1 MMTTLTLTQIDELK
15 AQVALANAEV
25 NALCHG
31 SRRWTMTVPAE
42 PDRDSDLV
50 IGRALDGVSTLVEYA
65 KERAAREACVGPQ
78 PGLVSLTEHSAE
90 VGSQWEADWLV
101 PFHITASSGFQ
112 PTPTAAYLA
121 LTEALK
127 GRAL

>member
-1 MMTTLTLTQIDELK
+1 MTTLTLAQIDELT
-15 AQVALANAEV
+15 AQVAQADAEV

-50 IGRALDGVSTLVEYA
+50 IGRALNGVEKLVEYA
-65 KERAAREACVGPQ
+65 KERAAREACEALKPPEAYGVDLDRRDGYYLAWIWEGSTTVGR
-78 PGLVSLTEHSAE
+78 GK
-90 VGSQWEADWLV
+90 G
-101 PFHITASSGFQ
+101 I
-112 PTPTAAYLA
+112 TPTSAYLA
-121 LTEALK
+121 LAKALK